1 MRQDTLSKGKVMP
14 DIETISSCDAC
25 LGECEYTHKH
35 ITKVC
40 CVCIAEIAT
49 IPYESVCDVCADRI
63 RGGDAALNLKIGPAE
78 HHVNRTNVLGG
89 EMWTEPNRN
98 V

>member
-1 MRQDTLSKGKVMP
+1 MP

-49 IPYESVCDVCADRI
+49 IPYESICDVCADRI
-63 RGGDAALNLKIGPAE
+63 RGCNAPDIPVALPA
-78 HHVNRTNVLGG
+78 
-89 EMWTEPNRN
+89 
-98 V
+98 